1 MSRVKHRR
9 DSAASDREQGG
20 GWLGWR
26 SAATVVLWS
35 GLIAA
40 TAYGVNL
47 LHPIAERHAARS
59 PARIEWINLP
69 DWLAHPNQR
78 EFLENLA
85 TSAQLL
91 PEDNAYTPYLAER
104 VGSNLLLSPWIAS
117 VRRVAVQSTG
127 LVRVDAEFRKPVALI
142 HKGATAHLVDR
153 HGVRLPWELPVERV
167 DPAEWLVITGVRCG
181 LPLEGQAFSGEDV
194 SAAIRLAEYLLDAEQ
209 QGALLCRDKIRAIDM
224 SQFDRKLGRI
234 RLLTTTPDVWIKWGL
249 PVGEEYE
256 IENSAAGKLR
266 YLNYL
271 AQSGQLLTR
280 GALDLT
286 DPREIIALRP

>member
-1 MSRVKHRR
+1 MSRARNRR
-9 DSAASDREQGG
+9 EVAPPDRNHAGGLPAWRTAAAI
-20 GWLGWR
+20 L
-26 SAATVVLWS
+26 LWS
-35 GLIAA
+35 GLVAA
-40 TAYGVNL
+40 TAYGLNL

-85 TSAQLL
+85 ACAQLA

-104 VGSNLLLSPWIAS
+104 VGNNLLLSPWIAA

-127 LVRVDAEFRKPVALI
+127 LVRVDADFRKPVALI
-142 HKGATAHLVDR
+142 HKGDWAHLVDR
-153 HGVRLPWELPVERV
+153 HGVRLPWQLPVERV
-167 DPAEWLVITGVRCG
+167 DPAEWLMITGVRCG
-181 LPLEGQAFSGEDV
+181 LPPEGQPFSGEDV
-194 SAAIRLAEYLLDAEQ
+194 SAGLRLAEYLLDAEQ

-224 SQFDRKLGRI
+224 SHFDRKLGRI
-234 RLLTTTPDVWIKWGL
+234 RLVMTTPDVWIKWGL

-271 AQSGQLLTR
+271 SQSGQLLTR